1 MGLSARRTHDT
12 AHVPHQ
18 SSTGEAGAASQLRRE
33 RRALYQ
39 PSATAVT
46 SSPREAAEL
55 LERRRREARARLK
68 VREQVRRWEQWR
80 RWAWCRGS
88 CSAAVLHAGAR
99 GMLARRRKWAAQAGT
114 GDGWTFVAGWG
125 DGLVPL
131 GGDWETNIA
140 ELETTTYGAAASI
153 HTEASMCLEGGTRA
167 MSEA

>member
-1 MGLSARRTHDT
+1 
-12 AHVPHQ
+12 
-18 SSTGEAGAASQLRRE
+18 
-33 RRALYQ
+33 
-39 PSATAVT
+39 
-46 SSPREAAEL
+46 
-55 LERRRREARARLK
+55 
-68 VREQVRRWEQWR
+68 
-80 RWAWCRGS
+80 
-88 CSAAVLHAGAR
+88 
-99 GMLARRRKWAAQAGT
+99 MLARRRKWAAQAGT